1 MIRPQASK
9 PGSGSRFRASFRRQK
24 PSFLENFRT
33 TLSGP
38 QHLPIA
44 KNEEA
49 KRHDRGTLSQNE
61 AFVACAG
68 FTSQQC
74 LYPVEIREISKE
86 QLAGLELCRGPSTKK
101 RHNWNDLE
109 IVANCKDTPIR
120 RCGGNQ
126 RGNWRDERRPCDAMT
141 GPTRAGDKSTTPR
154 YGVTLLRWETGFAG
168 EHGLVEKDLSRGE
181 AHNYSM
187 EARSDPFESA
197 KSHFFDTSSWG
208 EFCDVTLTLKQA
220 WQPDRGGW
228 AKIDDYRCR
237 QAFRHFMN
245 LLNRAV
251 YGSAFRRHGKRLR
264 VLPVLEKGEVRARAL
279 RPWECCASGR
289 WHIHCAIELP
299 LHFDAITLENMI
311 RECWAKVEWGHGR
324 ILVRDGANAGWID
337 YMSKD
342 RQKSEFDGFLDCII
356 IESLHNPIADA

>member
-1 MIRPQASK
+1 MR
-9 PGSGSRFRASFRRQK
+9 
-24 PSFLENFRT
+24 
-33 TLSGP
+33 
-38 QHLPIA
+38 
-44 KNEEA
+44 
-49 KRHDRGTLSQNE
+49 
-61 AFVACAG
+61 
-68 FTSQQC
+68 
-74 LYPVEIREISKE
+74 
-86 QLAGLELCRGPSTKK
+86 PSTKK

-126 RGNWRDERRPCDAMT
+126 RGNWRNERRPCVAMT
-141 GPTRAGDKSTTPR
+141 DPTRAGDKSTTPR
-154 YGVTLLRWETGFAG
+154 YGVTLLRWGTGFAG

-187 EARSDPFESA
+187 EVRSDPFESA

-228 AKIDDYRCR
+228 VKIDDYRCR

-279 RPWECCASGR
+279 RPWECGASGR

-299 LHFDAITLENMI
+299 SHFDAITLENMI

-337 YMSKD
+337 YMLKD